1 LQDKDLPGTTLSG
14 NNWDSPQLFVK
25 KEKNV
30 SYRTTNPVTGVVERE
45 FPSLSRSEIAEAIER
60 AHEQFTSWRAVPVNE
75 RAAILFRVAE
85 IYRARME
92 ELARIIATEMGKP
105 VRQGMGEVAFVA
117 DIYEYY
123 ATKGP
128 ALIED
133 EDLKPARGGA
143 ATVRSAPIGALL
155 GVMPW
160 NYPYYQVARFV
171 APNLLLGNTIL
182 LKHASNCPQAALVQA
197 EIFREAGLPEGAYA
211 NLFAESA
218 DVESIIADPR
228 VRGVSLTGSERA
240 GIAVAEAAGRAL
252 KKYVLELGGSD
263 PFIVLDVDDL
273 EATIDAAVSGRM
285 SNAGQ
290 ACTAAKR
297 FIVIDKFYDAFV
309 EGFTRRVAQMTP
321 GDPQNMATRF
331 GPLSSLAAVT
341 ELVELVQDA
350 IDKGAVLHTGGH
362 RIGDQGSFM
371 EATVLTGVT
380 PDMRAFEEELFGP
393 VGVIYK
399 VADAQEAIALANTSP
414 FGLGSAVFA
423 SDIDEAQAVADA
435 LDAGMVFINENT
447 DSHVDLPFGGTKRS
461 GVGRE
466 LGRFGLDEFVN
477 KKLIRAPSRATNRLL
492 ARPEFHR

>member
-1 LQDKDLPGTTLSG
+1 
-14 NNWDSPQLFVK
+14 
-25 KEKNV
+25 V
-30 SYRTTNPVTGVVERE
+30 SYKTTNPRTGTIERE
-45 FPSLSRSEIAEAIER
+45 FTSLSRLETSEAIGS
-60 AHEQFTSWRAVPVNE
+60 AHEAFLAWSAITVEE
-75 RAAILFRVAE
+75 RAAVLLRVSD
-85 IYRARME
+85 IFRARTE

-105 VRQGMGEVAFVA
+105 VRQGMGEVSFVA

-123 ATKGP
+123 ARSGP
-128 ALIED
+128 GLIVD
-133 EDLKPARGGA
+133 EDMKPARGGDA
-143 ATVRSAPIGALL
+143 IVRSEPIGALL

-160 NYPYYQVARFV
+160 NYPYYQVARFA

-182 LKHASNCPQAALVQA
+182 LKHASNCPQAALVQE
-197 EIFREAGLPEGAYA
+197 EIFREAGLPEGAYI
-211 NLFAESA
+211 NLFVDSG
-218 DVESIIADPR
+218 DVEDVIADPR

-240 GIAVAEAAGRAL
+240 GIAVAEAAGRSL
-252 KKYVLELGGSD
+252 KRYVLELGGSD

-273 EATIDAAVSGRM
+273 EATIDAGVSGRM

-297 FIVIDKFYDAFV
+297 FIVIEKHYDAFV
-309 EGFTRRVAQMTP
+309 DGFTRRVAQMTP
-321 GDPQNMATRF
+321 GDPQEMATRF
-331 GPLSSLAAVT
+331 GPLSSLSGVT
-341 ELVELVQDA
+341 ELVQLVQDA
-350 IDKGAVLHTGGH
+350 VDKGAVLHTGGR

-393 VGVIYK
+393 VAVIYK
-399 VADAQEAIALANTSP
+399 VATHQEAVELANTSP

-423 SDIDEAQAVADA
+423 SDVGAAHAVAAA
-435 LDAGMVFINENT
+435 LDVGMVYINENT

-477 KKLIRAPSRATNRLL
+477 KKLIRTPATP
-492 ARPEFHR
+492 A